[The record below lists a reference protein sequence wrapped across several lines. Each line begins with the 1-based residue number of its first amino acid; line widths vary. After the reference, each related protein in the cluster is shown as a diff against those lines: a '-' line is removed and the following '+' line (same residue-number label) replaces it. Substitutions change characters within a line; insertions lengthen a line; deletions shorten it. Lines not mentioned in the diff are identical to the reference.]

1 VVPLAAV
8 LEERFDYDDDET
20 IVPALC
26 GGNID
31 LNMLTNVIMRGLVET
46 GRYLKLRTVLK
57 DRPGALE
64 RLVEVLTEYDANI
77 YAIEHDRTSRDIT
90 MNDAEVEL
98 DLRPAVTTTSRR

>member
-46 GRYLKLRTVLK
+46 GR
-57 DRPGALE
+57 
-64 RLVEVLTEYDANI
+64 
-77 YAIEHDRTSRDIT
+77 
-90 MNDAEVEL
+90 
-98 DLRPAVTTTSRR
+98 